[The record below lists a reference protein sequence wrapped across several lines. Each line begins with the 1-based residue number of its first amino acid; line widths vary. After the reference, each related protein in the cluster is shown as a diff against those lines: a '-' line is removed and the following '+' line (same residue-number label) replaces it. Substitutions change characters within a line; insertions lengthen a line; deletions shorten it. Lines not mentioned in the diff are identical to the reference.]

1 MIYADSYID
10 KLLQAASYVR
20 QLPFS
25 QLKLDQEAF
34 HKADQKMFNDSE

>member
-1 MIYADSYID
+1 MIYADSYLE

-34 HKADQKMFNDSE
+34 YKTDQKMFNDSE